1 MATYLTPDKVETIN
15 GVTVK
20 QFNLINHNP
29 NKIGMPS
36 KRTKKLL
43 GITIHN
49 TESIN
54 VNAATTMAEQYTRAT
69 YNGNMNTVRV
79 HYFIDDKEAW
89 QNLPLDYQGWHA
101 ADGSGNGNTATI
113 AIECIGNSAKAE
125 DNTARI
131 TAWLLYSNG
140 LTVNDVYTH
149 TYWLNVR
156 DGRGANLSKDERC
169 VYSHPY
175 KVCPIYIIPHWKQF
189 IAKVQEY
196 LNGFRQPL
204 IAEHLEEQKQPA
216 AQATPSTAAAKKTYY
231 NVVVGV
237 YSQKENAQEF
247 LKKVQKDYPDAFIKI
262 TTKSG

>member
-15 GVTVK
+15 GITVK

-89 QNLPLDYQGWHA
+89 
-101 ADGSGNGNTATI
+101 
-113 AIECIGNSAKAE
+113 
-125 DNTARI
+125 
-131 TAWLLYSNG
+131 
-140 LTVNDVYTH
+140 
-149 TYWLNVR
+149 
-156 DGRGANLSKDERC
+156 
-169 VYSHPY
+169 
-175 KVCPIYIIPHWKQF
+175 
-189 IAKVQEY
+189 
-196 LNGFRQPL
+196 
-204 IAEHLEEQKQPA
+204 
-216 AQATPSTAAAKKTYY
+216 
-231 NVVVGV
+231 
-237 YSQKENAQEF
+237 
-247 LKKVQKDYPDAFIKI
+247 
-262 TTKSG
+262 

>member
-1 MATYLTPDKVETIN
+1 MAFLIPEKTETIN

-20 QFNLINHNP
+20 QYNLITHNP
-29 NKIGMPS
+29 NKISMPQ

-43 GITIHN
+43 GVTIHN
-49 TESIN
+49 TDAIK
-54 VNAATTMAEQYTRAT
+54 AANGTTMAEQYTRAT

-79 HYFIDDKEAW
+79 HYYIDDKEAW

-113 AIECIGNSAKAE
+113 AIECIGNSAQAE

-131 TAWLLYSNG
+131 AAWLLYSNG
-140 LTVNDVYTH
+140 LTVKDLYTH

-169 VYSHPY
+169 VQPHPY
-175 KVCPIYIIPHWKQF
+175 KVCPIFIIPHWMEF
-189 IAKVQEY
+189 VAKVQKY
-196 LNGFRQPL
+196 MDGWRHPL
-204 IAEHLEEQKQPA
+204 IAEQLEKPKETEAKPA
-216 AQATPSTAAAKKTYY
+216 TTKLY

-237 YSQKENAQEF
+237 YSKKENAQEF
-247 LKKVQKDYPDAFIKI
+247 LKKVQKTYPDAFIKI
-262 TTKSG
+262 TSKSG